1 MHTRPTPPPTRLER
15 LTASGSVLVAFVA
28 SQHHALHLLLMLGL
42 GGAEMGVMATSP
54 TLRRAML
61 LVALALAVV
70 TAYRLLRHRPPR
82 PQYIINLLS
91 IVLTLGLLGWSIGQF
106 GL

>member
-1 MHTRPTPPPTRLER
+1 MHTQQTPTPTRLER

-28 SQHHALHLLLMLGL
+28 SQHHALHMLLGLGL
-42 GGAEMGVMATSP
+42 GGAGMGVMATSP
-54 TLRRAML
+54 LLRRAML
-61 LVALALAVV
+61 LVALALAAV

-82 PQYIINLLS
+82 PQYVINLLS
-91 IVLTLGLLGWSIGQF
+91 IVLTLGLLVWSISQF